1 MVATLD
7 GAAPFQQLTTANVGY
22 GPATLYLGPVGTA
35 MPADSVNMGVSW
47 SVSIA
52 AWVPVGLTA
61 SGITYGWN
69 PTTNDLG
76 AEETPIP
83 VAITMASSDFPVT
96 ATFEEDVLANI
107 KYAFGVGSITTQ
119 AAGAAGAVGKST
131 YTLGTLLAQMALGI
145 EYANPTGHWT
155 RISVPQVVSVG
166 QITVNNNRASALR
179 QFTATFRAIC
189 LPSAITI
196 VYKTAESTS

>member
-7 GAAPFQQLTTANVGY
+7 GPAPFQLLNTASVGY
-22 GPATLYLGPVGTA
+22 GVATLYLGPVRTA
-35 MPADSVNMGVSW
+35 MPADSINMGVSW
-47 SVSIA
+47 STGIP

-69 PTTNDLG
+69 PTTNDLT
-76 AEETPIP
+76 AEETPLP
-83 VAITMASSDFPVT
+83 VAILMSTSDFPIT

-107 KYAFGVGSITTQ
+107 KYAFGVGSIVTT
-119 AAGAAGAVGKST
+119 AAGAAGVVGKSV
-131 YTLGTLLAQMALGI
+131 YTLGTLLTPMALGI

-155 RISVPQVVSVG
+155 RISVPSVVSVG
-166 QITVNNNRASALR
+166 QVTVNNNRASALR
-179 QFTATFRAIC
+179 QYAATFRATC

-196 VYKTAESTS
+196 TYKTAESTS